1 MKKIVIKKLKNTEF
15 IVYYRHNNI
24 NVSAN
29 IAKDNNGVNQIV
41 NEYLNT
47 YFDGEDYNINDVV
60 ENEITNNY
68 PLILV
73 FYLDRELMNNKS
85 IISQFAESVNRMLHE
100 KQANVL
106 AFFIPTDG
114 EERVDCINPVTTS
127 ETEMVRINTII
138 DDIKKSFSIGVDTNL
153 KNDD

>member
-15 IVYYRHNNI
+15 IVYYRHNNV

-47 YFDGEDYNINDVV
+47 YFDGEEYNINDVV
-60 ENEITNNY
+60 ENETTNSH

-73 FYLDRELMNNKS
+73 FYLDRELMSNKE
-85 IISQFAESVNRMLHE
+85 IISPFVESVNRMLHE

-106 AFFIPTDG
+106 AFFLPTDG
-114 EERVDCINPVTTS
+114 EERIDCINPVITS
-127 ETEMVRINTII
+127 ESDMSRINTII
-138 DDIKKSFSIGVDTNL
+138 DDIKTSFSISSETNSE
-153 KNDD
+153 KDN